1 MNSDSTLVSAPA
13 GKFTGLS
20 DARGRRYLGIRFATA
35 QRFESPRDLDDH
47 DGVFDAQSPGAMC
60 PQLPGVL
67 ETMAGYDPSQASED
81 CLFLNVFTP
90 TDATAES
97 ELPVLVWIHGGA
109 YLNGAGSLAWYD
121 GSALAARG
129 AVVVTINYR
138 LGVLGFLG
146 EKNLGT
152 EDQIS
157 ALRWVNRNIEFF
169 GGNPR
174 NVTIFG
180 ESAGGSAVLS
190 LMSAPRARN
199 LFHRVWAMSPS
210 IGQLRTLNRAHEALN
225 SYLAFAGAST
235 VEELTHR
242 NLDDLLA
249 AQTKLLQQPSQ
260 GYDHFSPAA
269 GGSELPDNMMDL
281 ISASP
286 LPLVMG
292 TTRDEDRLFSAFN
305 SSLTSAT
312 QEDWIQHTR
321 DVFGD
326 NAPKAQELYDT
337 HRGGEPWEKISA
349 VRTDVVF
356 RQRVRRLATQRSHN
370 GSPTWVYW
378 FTWQS
383 TAFDGRFGAAH
394 AMDIPFAF
402 STLDEHGVA
411 AFTGEDPSR
420 HDVADIFGA
429 ELVRFATHSH
439 PVWAVYNAAEHPTFI
454 IDRESLLVSNPE
466 AEIHD
471 LFASQ

>member
-1 MNSDSTLVSAPA
+1 MSSDSTLVSAPA
-13 GKFTGLS
+13 GHFTGIG
-20 DARGRRYLGIRFATA
+20 DARGRRYLGIQFATA
-35 QRFESPRDLDDH
+35 RRFESPRDLECH
-47 DGVFDAQSPGAMC
+47 EGTFDARSAGAMC

-90 TDATAES
+90 PDATPES

-121 GSALAARG
+121 GSSLAARG

-146 EKNLGT
+146 DRNLGT

-157 ALRWVNRNIEFF
+157 ALRWVNRNIGSF

-190 LMSAPRARN
+190 LMSAPRAQK

-210 IGQLRTLNRAHEALN
+210 IGQLRSLARAHEAFE
-225 SYLAFAGAST
+225 SYLALTGAHSLEDLAT
-235 VEELTHR
+235 RDLT
-242 NLDDLLA
+242 DLLA
-249 AQTKLLQQPSQ
+249 AQAQLLQQPSQ

-281 ISASP
+281 IARAP

-305 SSLTSAT
+305 SSMTSAT
-312 QEDWIQHTR
+312 HEDWVRHTHE
-321 DVFGD
+321 VFGE
-326 NAPKAQELYDT
+326 NAAKAQQTYESY
-337 HRGGEPWEKISA
+337 RGGEPWEKISA

-356 RQRVRRLATQRSHN
+356 RQRVRRLAIERTQHSV
-370 GSPTWVYW
+370 PTWVYW

-402 STLDEHGVA
+402 STLDEHGVT
-411 AFTGEDPSR
+411 AFTGEHPSR
-420 HDVADIFGA
+420 QEVADTFGA
-429 ELVRFATHSH
+429 ELIRFATHSH
-439 PVWAVYNAAEHPTFI
+439 PIWAAYNTTDHPTFV
-454 IDRESLLVSNPE
+454 IDRESLLASNPE

-471 LFASQ
+471 LFASR